1 MLFGYARV
9 STENQNLA
17 SQLDA
22 LELFDIPKENIY
34 CDKDSGKKTD
44 RNGLNEM
51 LGRLRPGDTVYFYDL
66 TRIGRNFKHLITVM
80 EYFAKHE
87 IDFKDISNPAIDTK
101 SMETPAGKLIF
112 RIFASLGE
120 FQREQSNSK
129 VKAGLE
135 SARRQGRFGGRP
147 KGPSEKLKRLAPLV
161 AAMYKDPNNTIKTIR
176 ETLEISQASVYKC
189 LTMAKVDIKK
199 GEHRNT
205 KNNNRTKN
213 TKIKHLLK

>member
-17 SQLDA
+17 SQIDTLK
-22 LELFDIPKENIY
+22 LFEVEDENIY
-34 CDKDSGKKTD
+34 CDKDSGKRTD
-44 RNGLNEM
+44 RKGLNEL
-51 LGRLRPGDTVYFYDL
+51 LGRLRKGDTVYFYDL

-120 FQREQSNSK
+120 FQREQSNEK

-135 SARRQGRFGGRP
+135 SARRRGKFGGRP
-147 KGPSEKLKRLAPLV
+147 KGISLKLKKMVPLV
-161 AAMYKDPNNTIKTIR
+161 VAMYKDPDNSINDIKT
-176 ETLEISQASVYKC
+176 TLSIAQGSVYKC
-189 LTMAKVDIKK
+189 LKEGGIDISKQYKNK
-199 GEHRNT
+199 G
-205 KNNNRTKN
+205 NNNRVKN
-213 TKIKHLLK
+213 TRIKQ

>member
-9 STENQNLA
+9 STENQNLD

-22 LELFDIPKENIY
+22 LKMFDVDPANIY

-44 RNGLNEM
+44 RKGLNEM
-51 LGRLRPGDTVYFYDL
+51 LGRLRKGDTVYFYDL

-120 FQREQSNSK
+120 FQREQSNEK

-135 SARRQGRFGGRP
+135 SAKRQGRFGGRP
-147 KGPSEKLKRLAPLV
+147 RGLSARLKKKAPLV
-161 AAMYKDPNNTIKTIR
+161 AAMYRDTNNSISDIR
-176 ETLEISQASVYKC
+176 EALNISQASVYKC
-189 LTMAKVDIKK
+189 IKHSGIDITKNY
-199 GEHRNT
+199 HRNINNNNRVRNT
-205 KNNNRTKN
+205 KVK
-213 TKIKHLLK
+213 L

>member
-9 STENQNLA
+9 STENQNLS

-22 LELFDIPKENIY
+22 LELFEVPKENIY

-44 RNGLNEM
+44 RKGLNEM

-66 TRIGRNFKHLITVM
+66 TRIGRNFKHLITIM
-80 EYFAKHE
+80 EYFSKHE

-120 FQREQSNSK
+120 FQREQSNEK
-129 VKAGLE
+129 VLAGIA

-147 KGPSEKLKRLAPLV
+147 SGPSERLRQLAPLV
-161 AAMYKDPNNTIKTIR
+161 ASMYNDPNNSIKTIR
-176 ETLEISQASVYKC
+176 ETLGIAQASVYKC
-189 LTMAKVDIKK
+189 LIIANIDIKK
-199 GEHRNT
+199 NKHRNI
-205 KNNNRTKN
+205 KNNNRNKN
-213 TKIKHLLK
+213 TKIKQL